1 MSDSNN
7 NNNDNDDEV
16 FKPQLIPSSL
26 ILDATMWKREKKST
40 AVGWEFNVA
49 KQIMAIFDDIKPGEG
64 GGK

>member
-7 NNNDNDDEV
+7 NNNNNDEV

-26 ILDATMWKREKKST
+26 IPAGYPLRQKDDYRQTLL
-40 AVGWEFNVA
+40 A